1 MNQEKFV
8 NQYIDLLNATVSEAI
23 HKNLV
28 IQAQKRVVELELGEV
43 RATIKDYEDALK
55 KQNDEIVSL
64 KNELNVSRRETVV
77 VGNEREELRKS
88 IQHVDTFKNE
98 LVKTRSEIEN
108 LLADNRLKQEVI
120 DALSERII
128 EKENIISN
136 LLEEKNKPADKGNTW
151 VKKTPTKK
159 KSVKVEVVKDAG
171 KF

>member
-43 RATIKDYEDALK
+43 RASIKDYEEALK

-98 LVKTRSEIEN
+98 LVKTRSEIES
-108 LLADNRLKQEVI
+108 LLKDIELKESII
-120 DALSERII
+120 DGLNQLIN
-128 EKENIISN
+128 EKEQLIQTM
-136 LLEEKNKPADKGNTW
+136 LDEKNKPKDVGNTW